1 MYLMKSAIFCHWLVY
16 FGKTSRLT
24 LKPSS
29 VKKIPFR
36 CFFWHSLSINRSV
49 FYMPS
54 GHLATGINCLR
65 GIFCSIHVHLHTKLN
80 PKRIQI
86 LTQASQVMP
95 VIHRQQPIQASYLT
109 IFKKGFV
116 SGVSPFFF
124 IFILF
129 LLTKLLCIGFNIWYI
144 KVVDPSFELKQRTVA
159 GVTKVKRRLDK
170 TKITGNFN
178 LPPRRLQSGSL
189 KPLGRPMTASGP
201 LMRNCQGILA
211 GRSIGHVCPVL
222 RAL

>member
-29 VKKIPFR
+29 VKKIKSLFVS
-36 CFFWHSLSINRSV
+36 FSDTVLSINRSI

-54 GHLATGINCLR
+54 GHLVINCLR
-65 GIFCSIHVHLHTKLN
+65 EIFCSIQSCTFTPSLTPRGSRYWHKPVRLWLLYTGSN
-80 PKRIQI
+80 PSRLVTWQFLRKV
-86 LTQASQVMP
+86 LFLA
-95 VIHRQQPIQASYLT
+95 
-109 IFKKGFV
+109 F
-116 SGVSPFFF
+116 SPFFY
-124 IFILF
+124 FILF

-144 KVVDPSFELKQRTVA
+144 KVVDPSFELKQRTIS

-201 LMRNCQGILA
+201 LMRNCQGIVA